1 MTKRAGK
8 WRIRV
13 EDENGSPDLY
23 TIQPVSGNRSAA
35 GPFKYIVK
43 AQPTA
48 SVSAHRHSVDLRL
61 TVKSG
66 RQFILMGDL
75 ENAKLQTIEAGSTLT
90 IPANTWHAEWW
101 ESETVVEVEG
111 TGPMR
116 TEYATPATPR
126 KP

>member
-1 MTKRAGK
+1 M
-8 WRIRV
+8 
-13 EDENGSPDLY
+13 
-23 TIQPVSGNRSAA
+23 GN
-35 GPFKYIVK
+35 
-43 AQPTA
+43 
-48 SVSAHRHSVDLRL
+48 
-61 TVKSG
+61 
-66 RQFILMGDL
+66 L
-75 ENAKLQTIEAGSTLT
+75 ENARLQVIEPGSPLT